1 MCYYYSKIKKTQNT
15 KNKNKKTFEH
25 DNYLFECFIQY
36 GKYPKTTD
44 RRYP

>member
-15 KNKNKKTFEH
+15 KNKNKTFEH